1 MDGLA
6 GALRSFLGGA
16 SRRPDAGPQSN
27 KDFWI
32 SDSMA
37 TVCYDCDVPFS
48 LLVRRHHCRH
58 CGRLFCSKCTAH
70 SLPATSGAPGGDP
83 VRVCNFCFQRSRAG
97 GAAAAEEPREGED
110 SGDEAAPQPPLGPAA
125 QLLRRGT
132 LTASAA
138 LAAFVEP
145 LWAGG
150 ALASNHP
157 GEHDSAGEGTQQA
170 QSEEGVRALASFR
183 GAEEEESDSDSE
195 GLITQGPLAT
205 ALRSAALA
213 SLLEDLGSNG
223 EGAQDGSLSGAS
235 AAAAARTGAAAAQA
249 DLLPASSESTDVGDA
264 HPLSAREEAGGEAG
278 DAREAA
284 SAAAADASFS
294 SWLADLHSRDAASQ
308 ELPAP
313 APPAG
318 WCSGE
323 ALFEGGEEAGSG
335 VWAPRNPPAGEGGD
349 TTAAAACR
357 AALHEAGSAHLRA
370 VVRQA
375 LVAGGVPHAEEW
387 VPILADLAAAA
398 AAAIQPSSAG
408 GAGYSMDPRDYVC
421 VKRIPGGQRG
431 DSRLVR
437 GVACRRSVAH
447 KRMATTV
454 EAPRLLLLGG
464 ALQYQRVEGRLSS
477 LDTLLEQERAH
488 LRVACSRAVALQPSV
503 VLVEKSC
510 ARYAQVRGPT
520 RADRGCLPPRA
531 DPLPSAT
538 LSSTGAAA
546 HRRRLPRPQRQ
557 ARRAAPSGG
566 SHRRAGGARL
576 RRAA

>member
-6 GALRSFLGGA
+6 GALRSFLGGGA
-16 SRRPDAGPQSN
+16 SRRPDAGPKADN
-27 KDFWI
+27 DFWI

-97 GAAAAEEPREGED
+97 GVAAAEEPREGED
-110 SGDEAAPQPPLGPAA
+110 SEKDEAAPLPPLGPAA

-145 LWAGG
+145 LHGAWAGG
-150 ALASNHP
+150 ALASTRP
-157 GEHDSAGEGTQQA
+157 GDGNDAGEGAHQA

-183 GAEEEESDSDSE
+183 TGAEEEESDSDSE
-195 GLITQGPLAT
+195 GLTTQGPLST

-223 EGAQDGSLSGAS
+223 EEAQDGSLSGAS
-235 AAAAARTGAAAAQA
+235 AAAAARTGAAAAEA

-264 HPLSAREEAGGEAG
+264 HPLSAREDAGDEAG

-308 ELPAP
+308 ELPVPDP

-335 VWAPRNPPAGEGGD
+335 VWSPPHQPVLDGGD

-357 AALHEAGSAHLRA
+357 AALHEAGAAHLRA

-387 VPILADLAAAA
+387 VPILSDLAAAA

-488 LRVACSRAVALQPSV
+488 LRVACARAVALQPSV

-510 ARYAQVRGPT
+510 ARYAQVRRP
-520 RADRGCLPPRA
+520 
-531 DPLPSAT
+531 
-538 LSSTGAAA
+538 
-546 HRRRLPRPQRQ
+546 HKRRL
-557 ARRAAPSGG
+557 G
-566 SHRRAGGARL
+566 
-576 RRAA
+576 